1 MKLKN
6 ALSDLLHLFYPH
18 ICTGCASDL
27 LDENN
32 LLCLKCINTLPHTNY
47 AQHANNQV
55 EKIFWGRIPLAAA
68 HSQFYFSK
76 SSMVQELMHQLKYKS
91 NQSIGMY
98 LGEMMGNSLLN
109 SNRFTDIDG
118 LVPLPMYADKQHR
131 RGYNQAAVICKGMAL
146 AMNIPVINNNVS
158 RQYATQTQTRKSRI
172 ERWENVTGS
181 FVIKDPAALTGKH
194 LLLVDDVLTTGATLE
209 AAGNS
214 ILQCDNVKLSI
225 ATVAFAAK

>member
-6 ALSDLLHLFYPH
+6 ALSNLLHLFYPH
-18 ICTGCASDL
+18 ICAGCASDL

-55 EKIFWGRIPLAAA
+55 EKIFWGRIPVAAA

-91 NQSIGMY
+91 NQAIGMY

-109 SNRFTDIDG
+109 SNRFADVDG

-146 AMNIPVINNNVS
+146 AMNIPVINNNVC
-158 RQYATQTQTRKSRI
+158 RRYAIETQTRKSRI

>member
-18 ICTGCASDL
+18 ICTGCGSDL

-68 HSQFYFSK
+68 HSEFYFSK

-91 NQSIGMY
+91 NQAIGMY
-98 LGEMMGNSLLN
+98 LGEMVGNSLLN
-109 SNRFTDIDG
+109 SNRFTDVDG

-158 RQYATQTQTRKSRI
+158 RQYATHTQTRKSRI

-181 FVIKDPAALTGKH
+181 FIIKDPAALTGKH

-209 AAGNS
+209 AAGTS

>member
-6 ALSDLLHLFYPH
+6 ALSNLLHLFYPH

-76 SSMVQELMHQLKYKS
+76 SSMIQELMHQLKYKS

-109 SNRFTDIDG
+109 SNRFADVDG

-131 RGYNQAAVICKGMAL
+131 RGYNQAAVICKGMSL
-146 AMNIPVINNNVS
+146 AMNIPVINNNVC
-158 RQYATQTQTRKSRI
+158 RQYATQTQTRKSRV

-181 FVIKDPAALTGKH
+181 FVIKDPDALAGKH

>member
-6 ALSDLLHLFYPH
+6 ALSNLLHLFYPH

-27 LDENN
+27 LDEDN

-98 LGEMMGNSLLN
+98 LGEMMGHSLLN
-109 SNRFTDIDG
+109 SNRFTGVDG

-146 AMNIPVINNNVS
+146 AMNIPVINNNVC
-158 RQYATQTQTRKSRI
+158 RQYATETQTRKSRI

-181 FVIKDPAALTGKH
+181 FVIKDPATLAGKH

>member
-6 ALSDLLHLFYPH
+6 ALSNLLHLFYPQ

-109 SNRFTDIDG
+109 SNRFIDVDG
-118 LVPLPMYADKQHR
+118 LVPLPMYADKQRR

-146 AMNIPVINNNVS
+146 AMNIPVLNNNVC
-158 RQYATQTQTRKSRI
+158 RQYATETQTRKSRV
-172 ERWENVTGS
+172 ERWENVSGS
-181 FVIKDPAALTGKH
+181 FVIKDPAALAGKH